1 MEMLRSSFRPEFIN
15 RIDEIIVFRALTERA
30 AARHH
35 AAARSTGS
43 SAGCGRSGSRS
54 SSPKR
59 RSSSSR
65 EEGFDPEFGARPL
78 RRTIQRL
85 VENELS
91 RMVLERRRRARRPVV
106 VSVAGDDLHFD
117 VETGGAAE
125 LLDAEEERQEE
136 PARAPA

>member
-1 MEMLRSSFRPEFIN
+1 MRAQ
-15 RIDEIIVFRALTERA
+15 RIDVEFTEEAVRLLA
-30 AARHH
+30 
-35 AAARSTGS
+35 
-43 SAGCGRSGSRS
+43 
-54 SSPKR
+54 
-59 RSSSSR
+59 

-78 RRTIQRL
+78 RRTIQRR

-91 RMVLERRRRARRPVV
+91 RLVLSGGVQPGDKIV
-106 VSVAGDDLHFD
+106 VSVAGDDLHLD